1 MDESILMAQGN
12 FTSFEEMSPKG
23 GTGERETSF
32 PRSSP
37 MVPEHLNPY
46 TDSVCRSDIYELL
59 LPDGTRFGMFSDPYA
74 TIEYHDPKFGLQNGR
89 YWLDAQV
96 NGADVS
102 KNDLKL
108 VDVLSTNRTMT
119 RKQLERVIFPG
130 LQPGERSGVD
140 FIKRCRSR
148 GIICAYRWST
158 PLKDE
163 RKKPLAYILTKV
175 GADAAEIL
183 FHRKLNEEQWARP
196 VEYSPGQGP
205 DMTPYFVDL
214 VANEL
219 YTDLVR
225 IDRLISWQRRPVI
238 RVDQNVFHIPVASF
252 EVIRDRN
259 DFLQFWVEVFRPSKD
274 FIRKTA
280 ERFARLRQVYLKLP
294 DHKRPARIMLIADG
308 DSRIPLLSRIAEQYM
323 PEVPLRFTTDER
335 LLAGMSRDT
344 FLEYNNSEKKMTA
357 STIKFLLEDA
367 PGMRA
372 SEYFSESRVNDHDDF
387 ED

>member
-1 MDESILMAQGN
+1 MAQGN
-12 FTSFEEMSPKG
+12 LTSFEGMSPKG
-23 GTGERETSF
+23 GAEERDTPF
-32 PRSSP
+32 PFISP

-46 TDSVCRSDIYELL
+46 TDSVCPSDINELL
-59 LPDGTRFGMFSDPYA
+59 LPDGKRFGMFSDPYA

-89 YWLDAQV
+89 YWLDAQL

-119 RKQLERVIFPG
+119 RKQLERLIFPE
-130 LQPGERSGVD
+130 LQPGDRAGVE

-148 GIICAYRWST
+148 GIICAYRWAT
-158 PLKDE
+158 PLKDD
-163 RKKPLAYILTKV
+163 RKKPLAYMLTKV

-196 VEYSPGQGP
+196 VEYGPGQGP
-205 DMTPYFVDL
+205 EMTPYFVDL
-214 VANEL
+214 AANEL
-219 YTDLVR
+219 YSELVR

-238 RVDQNVFHIPVASF
+238 RVDQNVFHIPVAAF

-335 LLAGMSRDT
+335 LLAGISRDT
-344 FLEYNNSEKKMTA
+344 FLEYNNVEKKMTA

-367 PGMRA
+367 PGMKA
-372 SEYFSESRVNDHDDF
+372 SEYFSESRVTDYDDF